1 LLAEAVLA
9 RRTARLTLASLIAA
23 GADSLRP
30 LDATLDDS
38 PVLGSVA
45 LSTDSLCSLALRH
58 RADLRAAMLEADASA
73 ADARVTSRE
82 RIPVPVLTAGAK
94 SEEVGGGADFRGFVA
109 GVSLPFP
116 LWDRRGGAV
125 EAANAETRRRAAEA
139 EVVRRRAV
147 REVKEAVEG
156 LRAVDEQVAVLA
168 PQLGRESQRA
178 LGAAQ
183 VAYSEGEISL
193 VEWLDAAR
201 AYQEA
206 EATFASL
213 RAESLIRRAAL
224 ERAVGISL
232 SGEAR

>member
-1 LLAEAVLA
+1 
-9 RRTARLTLASLIAA
+9 
-23 GADSLRP
+23 
-30 LDATLDDS
+30 
-38 PVLGSVA
+38 
-45 LSTDSLCSLALRH
+45 
-58 RADLRAAMLEADASA
+58 MLEADASA

-156 LRAVDEQVAVLA
+156 LRAVDEQLAVLA